1 MRARGRGD
9 AAGASRREPVRGSGR
24 RSRKRSSRAGRRART
39 AGSADPRCPGR
50 TPSMGSESGTSV
62 IVRIGALS
70 SPMASLEASTELA
83 CGCGFRSASPAS
95 TITSASSTRIPIAGT
110 SSSDP
115 VDAAR
120 DRSGRGRLDD
130 RRAGPR
136 IPRKDPSPWRHDVR
150 QPGDRQVLERDR
162 ASERDHDRDGDRG
175 PQPVLDSPRVAA
187 GAFRLA
193 ADREERADADREG
206 EPDRVLAHDRREGR
220 ARGAHEVTARLARPP
235 DPAAPE
241 LSMSLQVGSRRV
253 RSRAARC
260 PSRAPLTRANSGIAP
275 SSSARATA
283 CRWTNTPTGG
293 RPRAWF
299 ATRRPIGALRA

>member
-1 MRARGRGD
+1 
-9 AAGASRREPVRGSGR
+9 
-24 RSRKRSSRAGRRART
+24 
-39 AGSADPRCPGR
+39 
-50 TPSMGSESGTSV
+50 MGSESGTSV

-235 DPAAPE
+235 DPATPRTLDVPSGGVQTGPLEGRPVSQPRTPDPRQLRDRPVELGPGHGLPLDEHAHGRSTSSVVRHSSTYRGAQGVTIWRIAAPRAKR
-241 LSMSLQVGSRRV
+241 SKPSL
-253 RSRAARC
+253 
-260 PSRAPLTRANSGIAP
+260 I
-275 SSSARATA
+275 SSSAIRPDMS
-283 CRWTNTPTGG
+283 RSTGS
-293 RPRAWF
+293 RPFR
-299 ATRRPIGALRA
+299 